1 MGGRDSSGETGSNL
15 QYICFSTSAAVEL
28 SEIIWRGLRQHPY
41 AKKKKKTQGA
51 TQSPKVVS
59 LWHKDP
65 FRPWKKP
72 IFVIYDIRK
81 LA

>member
-28 SEIIWRGLRQHPY
+28 SEIIWRGLRQHSY
-41 AKKKKKTQGA
+41 AKKKLKAPPKVQ
-51 TQSPKVVS
+51 KVVS

>member
-1 MGGRDSSGETGSNL
+1 MRQAATSSISVFQPALQWSCPRSYGEG
-15 QYICFSTSAAVEL
+15 YASTL
-28 SEIIWRGLRQHPY
+28 MP
-41 AKKKKKTQGA
+41 KKKKTQGA